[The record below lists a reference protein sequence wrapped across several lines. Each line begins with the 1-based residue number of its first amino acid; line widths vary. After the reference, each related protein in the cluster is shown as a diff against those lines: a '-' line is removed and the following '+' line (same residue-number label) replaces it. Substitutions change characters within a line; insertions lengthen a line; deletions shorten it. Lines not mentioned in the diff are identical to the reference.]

1 MPQSSW
7 MGHGTQSLGHW
18 VACLVF
24 WRNNSASSPAF
35 ASLRQLSQLL
45 LVMLTVMFLVQK
57 HLIWIARQWLHST
70 FYRFSLCFVSVWP
83 FFRVGAESRW
93 LWGWEVDGAEQTH
106 LLSCICVQLRA
117 LGHSKGQPLLPCCQP
132 GSQRQDRPQDSCS
145 CHCRGAAAE
154 QEEMSLSRHKSIAC
168 VFILSFSFKWK
179 TIWTVSEDEGY
190 KSVCCYLYRAR
201 HCKCLN
207 A

>member
-1 MPQSSW
+1 MF
-7 MGHGTQSLGHW
+7 GL
-18 VACLVF
+18 
-24 WRNNSASSPAF
+24 WRSNSASGRAF
-35 ASLRQLSQLL
+35 ASLRHLSQLL
-45 LVMLTVMFLVQK
+45 PVVLTVMFLVQK

-70 FYRFSLCFVSVWP
+70 FHRFSLCSLSIWP
-83 FFRVGAESRW
+83 LLQSCCWEPVA
-93 LWGWEVDGAEQTH
+93 LGWEVDGAEQTH
-106 LLSCICVQLRA
+106 LLSCIYVQAGA
-117 LGHSKGQPLLPCCQP
+117 LGRSKGQPLLPRCQP
-132 GSQRQDRPQDSCS
+132 GSQCQHHPQDSCS

-168 VFILSFSFKWK
+168 VFILSISFKWK

-190 KSVCCYLYRAR
+190 KSVCCYLYCAR

>member
-7 MGHGTQSLGHW
+7 MGRETQSLGRW

-24 WRNNSASSPAF
+24 WRSNSASGPAF

-45 LVMLTVMFLVQK
+45 PVMLTVMFLVHK

-70 FYRFSLCFVSVWP
+70 SYRFSLCSLLVWP
-83 FFRVGAESRW
+83 LFRVGAESRW
-93 LWGWEVDGAEQTH
+93 LWSGKWMGQSRH
-106 LLSCICVQLRA
+106 LCFPAFMSNSGPLVA
-117 LGHSKGQPLLPCCQP
+117 VKGSPCCP
-132 GSQRQDRPQDSCS
+132 AVSLAPSARTVRRILAPATAP
-145 CHCRGAAAE
+145 GAAAE

-168 VFILSFSFKWK
+168 VFILSISFKWK
-179 TIWTVSEDEGY
+179 TIWTVSEHEGY
-190 KSVCCYLYRAR
+190 NSACCYLYCAR
-201 HCKCLN
+201 HYKCLT